1 MFVFDCDLDFS
12 GEVHTTLLHI
22 VQFAVIVTLCICVL
36 LCVFMCVCV
45 FVHACTYM
53 SVPGSLGFTTVPVIF
68 SEVMTSAEK
77 WVAFQE
83 GWPIIVGYFYW
94 SKRVL
99 KIQMIVFLW
108 WSRSMLVFFEF
119 CRNYSSGGHRVVVLS
134 LDGRQMGRLGL
145 WFCSGISCF

>member
-22 VQFAVIVTLCICVL
+22 VQFAVIVTLRIGVLSCVY
-36 LCVFMCVCV
+36 VCV

-77 WVAFQE
+77 
-83 GWPIIVGYFYW
+83 
-94 SKRVL
+94 
-99 KIQMIVFLW
+99 
-108 WSRSMLVFFEF
+108 
-119 CRNYSSGGHRVVVLS
+119 
-134 LDGRQMGRLGL
+134 
-145 WFCSGISCF
+145 